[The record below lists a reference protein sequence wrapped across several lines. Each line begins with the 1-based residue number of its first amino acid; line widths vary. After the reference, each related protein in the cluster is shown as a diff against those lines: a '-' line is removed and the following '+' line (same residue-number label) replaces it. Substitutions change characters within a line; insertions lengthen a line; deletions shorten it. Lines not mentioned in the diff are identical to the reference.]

1 VLIFTENNAVTGS
14 EIILYF
20 GIMDGIA
27 VYLYRTM
34 KQWWE
39 DEEH

>member
-14 EIILYF
+14 EIILNF